1 MGDRLVTIDIG
12 RKEGEAAVPLLRAEL
27 GPHLTQCDLGWG
39 LPPYQVASWS
49 IQPFGHNRH
58 GPKIWGGGC
67 APLGDPGPHLTI
79 CRLGQGLHRYQVAS
93 WSIQPFCHNR
103 HGPKIGEG
111 RLCSIGGLGSPSNTM
126 WPGLRST
133 SVPSGVVIHPA
144 IWPQQT
150 WA

>member
-12 RKEGEAAVPLLRAEL
+12 RKEGGGCCAPSESGAGSPSNAMWPGLRSTSIPSSILIHPAVWPQQTWAKNWGWRAVPLW
-27 GPHLTQCDLGWG
+27 GDL
-39 LPPYQVASWS
+39 
-49 IQPFGHNRH
+49 
-58 GPKIWGGGC
+58 
-67 APLGDPGPHLTI
+67 GPHLTI

-111 RLCSIGGLGSPSNTM
+111 RLESPSNTM